1 MDRTST
7 ALLLALIHATLS
19 VAGELE
25 LLGTSYRADEPF
37 PEYFP
42 FWTESWSLKTAAGD
56 TRQYATRD
64 MPTGGSAHML
74 FRNTGETA
82 LEVDDLLLEDVSLTR
97 AITFSK
103 QRRKRELYPASIH
116 FADLPAAERNR
127 LISAGEPVWWRIEPQ
142 PVPPGGTAEAFVR
155 LRRAPE
161 RKDLRLTLEAADGT
175 MAATVPVR
183 RAPARLA
190 GISFSPQLDRMYAYI
205 RALPQDR
212 QRPTKVILDG
222 EDLTSLTTF
231 GFDPAASVCALV
243 VKLVRPL
250 ANGSFHCLRVDYEGA
265 GSTMAGVRAWNGD
278 LMYGIWG
285 YGTTRRGDATY
296 ADAAARHV
304 RDWATHNVNVHMGM
318 PAHRLRDFLRS
329 DPGRQLC
336 ESLGLRVMSR
346 WVGNLPNPRAYFL
359 LDEPDCGDYRVKGL
373 EPHQRVGSLA
383 QSLVKRSHEL
393 RGRDATRPQLLNVN
407 MTFKPDNW
415 YTYGQ
420 LPDIFAA
427 DPYYQERLC
436 DAYWKHPDRLP
447 LYTKA
452 TYVHAVATVCHSAC
466 APRPLHLLLNS
477 VRHTEK
483 DRQFR
488 FGTPEEKRVEAY
500 YALAGGAK
508 GLSYWWYTPIGRCY
522 GCGADDPQAAA
533 LWREI
538 GLVGAEARTAGPL
551 IVRSCPAQLPVTA
564 SRRLWVRCLLAGLD
578 TVLAICVNDDHASD
592 RVGTVVQPLERAQA
606 MVHLPSWLAPKD
618 AFEIT
623 YRGVTDVDHEQTGAR
638 VTLRLGQVVLTRLV
652 VITSDTELRTRL
664 SALYDARLAQN
675 VRALLEATP
684 K

>member
-1 MDRTST
+1 MDKTPI
-7 ALLLALIHATLS
+7 LLLVVLIHATFSL
-19 VAGELE
+19 AGEIE
-25 LLGTSYRADEPF
+25 LLGTCYRADEPF
-37 PEYFP
+37 PEYLP

-56 TRQYATRD
+56 TQQYATRS
-64 MPTGGSAHML
+64 MPTGGSAHVF
-74 FRNTGETA
+74 FRNATETA
-82 LEVDDLLLEDVSLTR
+82 LEINEVLLEGVSLTR
-97 AITFSK
+97 AIAFSE

-116 FADLPAAERNR
+116 FADLSESERDR
-127 LISAGEPVWWRIEPQ
+127 LISAGEPVWWRVEPQ
-142 PVPPGGTAEAFVR
+142 PVPPGGTAEVFVR
-155 LRRAPE
+155 LRRTPH
-161 RKDLRLTLEAADGT
+161 RKALGLTLKLANGTAEAV
-175 MAATVPVR
+175 VPVQ
-183 RAPARLA
+183 RAPSRLA
-190 GISFSPQLDRMYAYI
+190 GISFSPQLDRVYAYV
-205 RALPQDR
+205 RAFTDDR
-212 QRPTKVILDG
+212 QRPSRVTLDG
-222 EDLTSLTTF
+222 EGVTSLAEI
-231 GFDPAASVCALV
+231 GFDPASSVCPIV
-243 VKLVRPL
+243 IQSVRPL
-250 ANGSFHCLRVDYEGA
+250 ANGSFHCLRVDDDGG

-285 YGTTRRGDATY
+285 YGTTRKGDATY

-304 RDWATHNVNVHMGM
+304 RDWAVHNVNVHMGM

-336 ESLGLRVMSR
+336 ESLGLRVMAR
-346 WVGNLPNPRAYFL
+346 WAGNLPNPLAYFL

-373 EPHQRVGSLA
+373 KPHQRVGSLA
-383 QSLVKRSHEL
+383 QSLVKRSYEL
-393 RGRDATRPQLLNVN
+393 RSKDATRPQLLNVN

-452 TYVHAVATVCHSAC
+452 TYVHAVGSVCHSAC

-500 YALAGGAK
+500 YALAAGAK
-508 GLSYWWYTPIGRCY
+508 GISYWWYTPIGRCY
-522 GCGADDPQAAA
+522 GCGAQDPQAAA

-538 GLVGAEARTAGPL
+538 GLVGAEVRTGGPL
-551 IVRSCPAQLPVTA
+551 IVRSCPAQLPMTA

-578 TVLAICVNDDHASD
+578 TVLAICVNNDHASD
-592 RVGTVVQPLERAQA
+592 RVGTVVQPLARAQA
-606 MVHLPSWLAPKD
+606 TIQLPSWLKPKD

-623 YRGVTDVDHEQTGAR
+623 CRGVGDVAHEYANAG
-638 VTLRLGQVVLTRLV
+638 VTLQLGQVVLTRLV

-664 SALYDARLAQN
+664 NALYDARFAQSA
-675 VRALLEATP
+675 RRLLDQQGL
-684 K
+684 